1 MIKYY
6 IHLSLSL
13 SLEKVDRIIPE
24 SYTFMG
30 MLDNT
35 DEVQLIQKEQYW
47 IKKLN
52 TLTPNGLNI
61 RKELPPH
68 IPFSITFSDQSYDIA
83 RFVKAT
89 YKIQDR
95 THQLFRRLQMI
106 TSHKRNPNLKDLL
119 VTAKLN

>member
-1 MIKYY
+1 MSKFFQVIPV
-6 IHLSLSL
+6 
-13 SLEKVDRIIPE
+13 EKVDRIIPE

-61 RKELPPH
+61 RKELPPP

-83 RFVKAT
+83 RFVKTT
-89 YKIQDR
+89 YHKIQDR
-95 THQLFRRLQMI
+95 KHQLLRRLQMI

>member
-1 MIKYY
+1 
-6 IHLSLSL
+6 
-13 SLEKVDRIIPE
+13 
-24 SYTFMG
+24 MG
-30 MLDNT
+30 FLDNG
-35 DEVQLIQKEQYW
+35 DEIQLIQKEQYW

-52 TLTPNGLNI
+52 SLTPNGLNT
-61 RKELPPH
+61 RQELPPP

-83 RFVKAT
+83 RFVKT
-89 YKIQDR
+89 IYDKIQDR